1 MTSGVQQA
9 AGDGTPTQPIR
20 NQVRQPLTPKQHR
33 FVIEYLVD
41 LNATQAALRAG
52 YSARTAP
59 QQGSRLLKNV
69 GRDAPACAVSSD
81 PVDLSVATR
90 YRVRI

>member
-1 MTSGVQQA
+1 MTLGVQQA

-41 LNATQAALRAG
+41 LNATQAALKVGTVPERL
-52 YSARTAP
+52 R
-59 QQGSRLLKNV
+59 SRDR
-69 GRDAPACAVSSD
+69 GC
-81 PVDLSVATR
+81 
-90 YRVRI
+90 